1 MMRTKRAISA
11 GTGLAVTLGVVMFAG
26 LAQGRARLDD
36 PPPRAMLD
44 NVTTDCTGVGAGT
57 PKTFPEGATAITVR
71 VADSAGDGSLGC
83 FQIAIFD
90 GTTRLDGIYQVTDD
104 QVAAAVR
111 FIDVPNVAIPNGC
124 RNGKTCT
131 VHLRQLQNVAAGCQ
145 AGATALGTGATA
157 TYFSC
162 GDFRVRQPPVPDAAP
177 PVVVDAAKPPT
188 PTPDSSSPPA
198 AEVDS
203 GFTPIPVPEG
213 EGGVVRV
220 SGLSPGDA
228 ESEGCS
234 VSQLGAQTTVWG
246 GSSAAA
252 VALAG
257 FVLANRRRRR

>member
-1 MMRTKRAISA
+1 MRTKRAFSA
-11 GTGLAVTLGVVMFAG
+11 GTGLAVTLAVVMLAG
-26 LAQGRARLDD
+26 LAQGRARLED
-36 PPPRAMLD
+36 PPPRVMTD
-44 NVTTDCTGVGAGT
+44 NVTTDCIGMAAVN
-57 PKTFPEGATAITVR
+57 PKLFPEGATAITVR
-71 VADSAGDGSLGC
+71 VADSAGDNSLGC

-90 GTTRLDGIYQVTDD
+90 GTTRLDGIYQVSDD
-104 QVAAAVR
+104 QAAVATR
-111 FIDVPNVAIPNGC
+111 LVDVPNVAIPSGC
-124 RNGKTCT
+124 RGGRTCT
-131 VHLRQLQNVAAGCQ
+131 VHVRQLQNVAAGCQ

-157 TYFSC
+157 TYYSC

-188 PTPDSSSPPA
+188 PTPDPTSPPA

-257 FVLANRRRRR
+257 LVLAIRRRRR